1 MKLNFLG
8 LQKTSD
14 RILGDLDKIDQ
25 LKKIANRNNYEHKVQ
40 KLNERL
46 TNEYRFWLAKGHSAR
61 LNDVER
67 DLKYIH
73 AQLANKTYTVA
84 EKTRIAELAT
94 KYSID

>member
-1 MKLNFLG
+1 VKLNFLG

-14 RILGDLDKIDQ
+14 KILNDLDKIDQ
-25 LKKIANRNNYEHKVQ
+25 LKKIANRNNYEHKV
-40 KLNERL
+40 KMLSERL
-46 TNEYRFWLAKGHSAR
+46 NNEYRFWLAKGPSAR

-73 AQLANKTYTVA
+73 SQLTNKTFAAA
-84 EKTRIAELAT
+84 EKVKIAELAT